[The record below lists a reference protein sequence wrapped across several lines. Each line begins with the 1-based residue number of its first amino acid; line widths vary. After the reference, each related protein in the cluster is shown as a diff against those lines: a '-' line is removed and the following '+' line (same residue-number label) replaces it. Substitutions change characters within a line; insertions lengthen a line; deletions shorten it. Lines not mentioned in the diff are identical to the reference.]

1 MMSFKGA
8 IFDVDGVI
16 VDTAPLHH
24 QSWKIVLKRDYG
36 MKFTFAD
43 FKNKIDGMPRAKG
56 VKALLPEATDEEVEY
71 VCDEKQKYF
80 EILLEKKGVKVFKS
94 AVQLIRDL
102 KKRGIKLAMAS
113 SSRNARP
120 ILEREGIFQYFDMD
134 AEGAMAKRGKPYPDI
149 FLQAAK
155 KLGLK
160 PSECVVFEDAQI
172 GLDAAIAG
180 KIKCIGI
187 AREHKLKKAD
197 MMVKDIRYVT
207 YEKINSL
214 FQ

>member
-1 MMSFKGA
+1 
-8 IFDVDGVI
+8 
-16 VDTAPLHH
+16 
-24 QSWKIVLKRDYG
+24 

-56 VKALLPEATDEEVEY
+56 VKTLLPKANDAEVEY
-71 VCDEKQKYF
+71 ICDEKQKYF
-80 EILLEKKGVKVFKS
+80 EILLEKKGVKIFKS
-94 AVQLIRDL
+94 AVNLIKDL

-113 SSRNARP
+113 SSRNARL
-120 ILEREGIFQYFDMD
+120 ILEKEGIFKYFDMD

-160 PSECVVFEDAQI
+160 PSECIVFEDAQI

-180 KIKCIGI
+180 KIKCIGVV
-187 AREHKLKKAD
+187 REHKLKNAD
-197 MMVKDIRYVT
+197 MTVKDIRYVT
-207 YEKINSL
+207 FKKINSL
-214 FQ
+214 FE